1 MNLENDLYSICYDI
15 LTIMVENLEVKHE
28 SDLSQVG
35 REILDLLT
43 NNQSSLNQD
52 LKKLFGDYIP
62 SKSYMNLYYDK
73 LKGIDNPDNEEL
85 LMFLDTLDYS
95 DILNLFYSDDV
106 ELVYELIDCFI
117 DYTKRPYIFENLS
130 KEEIINHK
138 LTKKILELNPFEVL
152 NLGDYLPKKML
163 INSEVCIQ
171 SFLDIY
177 DKSLS
182 ISINDDE

>member
-52 LKKLFGDYIP
+52 LKKLFGDYKITNIQDMKRIMLLMIP

-95 DILNLFYSDDV
+95 DILNLFYSDDA
-106 ELVYELIDCFI
+106 ELAMEKWIYNVLESSENKEDRKQFFDTSKYKSYLVSNNE
-117 DYTKRPYIFENLS
+117 KVKYIFEN
-130 KEEIINHK
+130 
-138 LTKKILELNPFEVL
+138 
-152 NLGDYLPKKML
+152 
-163 INSEVCIQ
+163 
-171 SFLDIY
+171 FLV
-177 DKSLS
+177 DKWL
-182 ISINDDE
+182 